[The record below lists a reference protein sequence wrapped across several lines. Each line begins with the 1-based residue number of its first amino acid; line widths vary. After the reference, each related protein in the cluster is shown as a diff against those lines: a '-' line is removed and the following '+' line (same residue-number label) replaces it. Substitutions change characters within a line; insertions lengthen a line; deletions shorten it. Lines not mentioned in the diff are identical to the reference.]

1 MKISQDVSQMRI
13 KKPVQKNKTV
23 TVVDNVL
30 PENTLENRV
39 GMYWMTS
46 SQPYTVLFS
55 EIKFNDLKGLSD
67 QKKFC

>member
-39 GMYWMTS
+39 GMY
-46 SQPYTVLFS
+46 
-55 EIKFNDLKGLSD
+55 
-67 QKKFC
+67 